1 MKDTTVAARYARAL
15 FIITE
20 RRRETARALEDAKA
34 LLPVMEQGGRIASF
48 LASPQARLPEKRA
61 ALERAFEGRV
71 LPTVAIFVDL
81 LLRKKRLSEFTTI
94 VDEFEALV
102 EKALG
107 VKRASVVSAVALDD
121 DETRRVHEVL
131 ERYTG
136 AHIRLSREVEPALLG
151 GALVRIG
158 DRVVDRS
165 VRSLLEAI
173 ERQLHEVSV

>member
-20 RRRETARALEDAKA
+20 RRGETARALEDAKA
-34 LLPVMEQGGRIASF
+34 LLPVMEHGGRIASF

-94 VDEFEALV
+94 VGSVKFAKGVNTVTPGMVGQWQKGEFEIVWPQSWQTGTA
-102 EKALG
+102 
-107 VKRASVVSAVALDD
+107 VVPK
-121 DETRRVHEVL
+121 
-131 ERYTG
+131 
-136 AHIRLSREVEPALLG
+136 PAW
-151 GALVRIG
+151 A
-158 DRVVDRS
+158 
-165 VRSLLEAI
+165 
-173 ERQLHEVSV
+173 